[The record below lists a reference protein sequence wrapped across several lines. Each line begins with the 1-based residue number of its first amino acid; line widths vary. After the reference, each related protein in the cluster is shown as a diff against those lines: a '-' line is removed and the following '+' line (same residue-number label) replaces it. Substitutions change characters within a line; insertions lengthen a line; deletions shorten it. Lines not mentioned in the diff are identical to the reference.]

1 MEANA
6 GIDNASNSKLYIP
19 VSPSAHP
26 ALAPNPHGLDSDYM
40 ELEDSKHKVYIYDLD
55 AELAGES
62 DSESKP
68 IFIPDIE
75 KHLNNLPKV
84 MLMSDK
90 VREAAKN
97 MQLVVYNVPSSLS
110 VPADR
115 DGVRK
120 AILES
125 RAKASLRLGMAVPEM
140 ATQDMKERRVSLDGG
155 SEGSGKRYNLRERSK
170 SISGGLQ
177 VPTMPVDHFA
187 SRATVN
193 GYSNNG
199 YDPDVMDMD

>member
-1 MEANA
+1 M
-6 GIDNASNSKLYIP
+6 
-19 VSPSAHP
+19 
-26 ALAPNPHGLDSDYM
+26 ALD
-40 ELEDSKHKVYIYDLD
+40 DSKHKVYIYDLD

-84 MLMSDK
+84 MLMGDE
-90 VREAAKN
+90 VRETAKN

-125 RAKASLRLGMAVPEM
+125 RAKASQRLGMAVPE
-140 ATQDMKERRVSLDGG
+140 MKERRVSLDGG
-155 SEGSGKRYNLRERSK
+155 HEGSGKRYNLRERSK

-177 VPTMPVDHFA
+177 VPSMPVDHFA

-193 GYSNNG
+193 GYSNNS